1 MTNMQ
6 NMGSSST
13 EKAEVSRVE
22 DASHS
27 LADDGLRDHPKVTF
41 HFRQDLSRFFTDTHL
56 DMESDSKSDG
66 PCESLL
72 HGIQRQPLRGKISHV
87 HSHYIRTDPSI

>member
-1 MTNMQ
+1 ME

-41 HFRQDLSRFFTDTHL
+41 HFGQDLSRFFTETHL
-56 DMESDSKSDG
+56 DMESNSQSNG
-66 PCESLL
+66 TC
-72 HGIQRQPLRGKISHV
+72 
-87 HSHYIRTDPSI
+87 